1 MTRITIF
8 AIIISR
14 YPNDKKELLGF
25 VNMTMGVMKA
35 FGPVLGGLLFS
46 LFGFENTNFIFA
58 AMIGVLGTV
67 SVATLP
73 SIVNSE
79 L

>member
-1 MTRITIF
+1 
-8 AIIISR
+8 
-14 YPNDKKELLGF
+14 
-25 VNMTMGVMKA
+25 MTMGVMKA

-58 AMIGVLGTV
+58 AMIGVLGAV